1 MSLIICIDII
11 KVTKRVRMKTSLIAQ
26 LLSTFAYVM
35 LTNNSLAKAS
45 VMAGIRVN
53 MKRNSKVI

>member
-1 MSLIICIDII
+1 MSLIIRIDII
-11 KVTKRVRMKTSLIAQ
+11 KVTKRVRMKASLIAQ